1 MSVDYL
7 FRQGIFLPM
16 GGAKGG
22 LFLKRRP
29 LIQLMDDAMGKMNF
43 GAYISWRRKQLGHT
57 QKELADLLHYTPQA
71 ISRLESTEGSLSCD
85 LIPVICSFLE
95 CSVDDLYLRGE
106 ETHPATDEAEFLTQ
120 DQLAARLSLIRE
132 AYRLNQE
139 DLAAKIGIS
148 AKSLCNYE
156 KGRQIPPFAVIE
168 LFCDYFH
175 VLPSQILLA
184 SGDFPG
190 EGRHSFKGKGLTL
203 TLSILSLV
211 AIGAGVGVPLIVRHN
226 AMANAEPSTSQEQR
240 SESRPGFAVTRPS
253 SESDSSQQSTES
265 SSESSE

>member
-1 MSVDYL
+1 
-7 FRQGIFLPM
+7 M
-16 GGAKGG
+16 GNT
-22 LFLKRRP
+22 
-29 LIQLMDDAMGKMNF
+29 MGKMNF

-71 ISRLESTEGSLSCD
+71 ISRLESTEGSLSSD

-106 ETHPATDEAEFLTQ
+106 ETHPVTDEAEFLNQ

-148 AKSLCNYE
+148 AKSLRNYE

-190 EGRHSFKGKGLTL
+190 EGRPAVKGKGLTL
-203 TLSILSLV
+203 TLSILALV

-226 AMANAEPSTSQEQR
+226 AIANAEPSTSQEQR
-240 SESRPGFAVTRPS
+240 SESRPGFAVPRPS
-253 SESDSSQQSTES
+253 SEQDSPQQTIES
-265 SSESSE
+265 SSESNE